1 MNTYKSEILSPNFF
15 IKIVTLAA
23 LLAGVIPV
31 QAKVIGTSGANMDM
45 KRPATWEGGAFPKA
59 NDTANFAHSGTYWAP
74 NKSVFSFQGITM
86 NAPDVK
92 IIPATGHTLTINLGV
107 GGLSGSQPFSQ
118 LGEAGVSES
127 SSPVGTVLLDVG
139 ANNQTWAITFNAMA
153 NLKGS
158 ATIQLTG
165 GKKVATW
172 MRGNNSGFSGTWLI
186 DGGCLMTSNEP
197 GNDRV
202 TMQLKNNG
210 ILRLATATGA
220 TGNYTCGRIQMLG
233 DGILLVSPA
242 SDYGN
247 TVTTL
252 RQPVSGNG
260 NLTLGAGS
268 GHATHRSI
276 LNLAGRYT
284 HRGHT
289 RIQGTSAERLTPFEV
304 NLTAKGSMT
313 FYINTNG
320 VNNAIL
326 ESTARN
332 ILNVNGSFVI
342 DLTAAQATD
351 GNTWML
357 VDRQLDSV
365 TYGGQFNVVGFTK
378 AGTVWTRVVG
388 DKTWTFSQA
397 TGTLTVTLK

>member
-1 MNTYKSEILSPNFF
+1 MDKHKSGIWSNTST
-15 IKIVTLAA
+15 IVGLTLAT
-23 LLAGVIPV
+23 LISGVMPA
-31 QAKVIGTSGANMDM
+31 QAKVISTSGANMDM
-45 KRPATWEGGAFPKA
+45 KRPATWAGGTVPKA
-59 NDTANFAHSGTYWAP
+59 NDIANFAHSGIYTAP
-74 NKSVFSFQGITM
+74 NKSIFSFQGITM

-92 IIPATGHTLTINLGV
+92 IIPATGHTLTINLGT

-118 LGEAGVSES
+118 LGEVGS
-127 SSPVGTVLLDVG
+127 STISTDLGSVLLDVG

-158 ATIQLTG
+158 ATIQITG
-165 GKKVATW
+165 GKKTATW

-186 DGGCLMTSNEP
+186 DGGQLMTSSEP
-197 GNDRV
+197 GNDKV

-210 ILRLATATGA
+210 ILRLATATA
-220 TGNYTCGRIQMLG
+220 AIGNYTCGRIQMLG

-247 TVTTL
+247 TVTTI
-252 RQPVSGNG
+252 RQPVSGSG

-268 GHATHRSI
+268 GHVTHRSI

-304 NLTAKGSMT
+304 NLTSKGSIT
-313 FYINTNG
+313 FYIGTNG

-326 ESTARN
+326 ESAARN
-332 ILNVNGSFVI
+332 VLNVNGTFVI
-342 DLTAAQATD
+342 DLSVAQAAA
-351 GNTWML
+351 GNTWTL

-365 TYGGQFNVVGFTK
+365 TYGGQFKVVGFTK
-378 AGTVWTRVVG
+378 AGTVWTRVMG
-388 DKTWTFSQA
+388 DKTWTFSQT
-397 TGTLTVTLK
+397 TGALTVALK